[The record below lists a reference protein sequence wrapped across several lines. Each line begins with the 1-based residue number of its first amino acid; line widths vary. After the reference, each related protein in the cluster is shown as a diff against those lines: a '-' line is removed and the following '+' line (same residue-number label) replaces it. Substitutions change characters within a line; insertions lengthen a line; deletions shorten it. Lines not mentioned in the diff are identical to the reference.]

1 MNGAPQTAA
10 EIRTADRALFRR
22 RLADWT
28 KILSAYFTAQ
38 TVTQLL
44 GIGAGLV
51 FIRFMPVREF
61 ALYTLAASVLSF
73 FTFVSDLGST
83 TSLVHFFQR
92 TNKEGGSFPS
102 YLGAVLSLRRGVF
115 LVGCAGVLLLFPRAA
130 ATKGF
135 GLTEALA
142 AAAAV
147 LVATWFQISASV
159 RLQVLRLAGRFGLSY
174 RAEMTGAALRLL
186 LALVMAATALLYG
199 WLGMVAAA
207 AGTVAVAWLAR
218 SPAPLIPPAAG
229 PASEEPGF
237 HRRQVVRYLLPT
249 LPSALYFAVQGP
261 LTIWLAATFGGVR
274 NIAEVGALGRLSLV
288 VGIFS
293 SLTGVVF
300 LPRLA
305 QVLDDDLYRRRCL
318 QFAALLLGLALTLF
332 AAAAVAP
339 QPFLL
344 LLGPHYAGLHHEL
357 LLVVAGAGLTLL
369 DGYFVGVN
377 LARSWTRLQGFAV
390 GSLLV
395 SQALMVALL
404 PLSTTSGVLT
414 FNLLGAAVA
423 LAGQLAIAWLGFT
436 RPKWVHWR

>member
-1 MNGAPQTAA
+1 LNGAPQTAA

-135 GLTEALA
+135 ELPEALA

-199 WLGMVAAA
+199 WLGMAAAA

-218 SPAPLIPPAAG
+218 SPAPLPETEPAT
-229 PASEEPGF
+229 EPGF

-249 LPSALYFAVQGP
+249 LPSALYFAIQGP

-274 NIAEVGALGRLSLV
+274 NIAEVGALGRLGLV

-305 QVLDDDLYRRRCL
+305 QVLDDGLYRRRCL
-318 QFAALLLGLALTLF
+318 QFAALLLGLALGLF

-339 QPFLL
+339 GPFLL
-344 LLGPHYAGLHHEL
+344 LLGPHYAGLHREL

-369 DGYFVGVN
+369 DGYFVSVN

-390 GSLLV
+390 GSLIV

-414 FNLLGAAVA
+414 FNLLGSAVA
-423 LAGQLAIAWLGFT
+423 LGGQLAITWLGFT
-436 RPKWVHWR
+436 RPRWVHWR